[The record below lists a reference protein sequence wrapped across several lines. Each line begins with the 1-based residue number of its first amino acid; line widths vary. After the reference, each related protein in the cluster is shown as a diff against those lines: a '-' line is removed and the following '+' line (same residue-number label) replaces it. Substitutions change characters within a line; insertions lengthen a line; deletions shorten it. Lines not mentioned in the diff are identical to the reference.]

1 MQATGGHRCRP
12 FDYRHLIYKE
22 GNFIHFKCA
31 FTCRNVS
38 KTPDLRPQEG

>member
-22 GNFIHFKCA
+22 RNFIHFSA
-31 FTCRNVS
+31 LSLAVM
-38 KTPDLRPQEG
+38 

>member
-22 GNFIHFKCA
+22 GNFIHFSA
-31 FTCRNVS
+31 LSLAVM
-38 KTPDLRPQEG
+38 